1 MAPGVEMECK
11 KLARVLYAPDNLDC
25 ILYSYVLVLNCVIQ
39 IYADQRSE
47 RFRTIPKKYNMT
59 EEDEEK
65 INTLPDLGFDW
76 LPFLS
81 NAAIADYVVIVLV
94 IVTMV
99 RFAPTPMGATIV
111 RRWLFMLGS
120 LFFLRG
126 ICIIITMLPN
136 PLAECKIVT
145 QNENPFVGGFKVL
158 LGEIVTCSDVLYS
171 GHTVNLTLC
180 ALMWNE
186 FSSLPGALIVDWDP
200 VCTLVAGGTPAVNEA
215 GHRVRTTTAKAFVWL
230 YTVFGY
236 SMIIATHFHYTVD
249 VFIGMCMAV
258 LLWKFYHYY
267 LPTMYIDD
275 QKRINRLF
283 VWLEKDSRRFT
294 LDDEIGDV
302 VRGKISVGDI
312 TNEV

>member
-1 MAPGVEMECK
+1 
-11 KLARVLYAPDNLDC
+11 
-25 ILYSYVLVLNCVIQ
+25 
-39 IYADQRSE
+39 
-47 RFRTIPKKYNMT
+47 
-59 EEDEEK
+59 
-65 INTLPDLGFDW
+65 
-76 LPFLS
+76 
-81 NAAIADYVVIVLV
+81 
-94 IVTMV
+94 
-99 RFAPTPMGATIV
+99 
-111 RRWLFMLGS
+111 
-120 LFFLRG
+120 
-126 ICIIITMLPN
+126 MLPN

-186 FSSLPGALIVDWDP
+186 FSSLPGAAIVDWDP

-249 VFIGMCMAV
+249 GLSACAWRCCCGV
-258 LLWKFYHYY
+258 YHYY

-275 QKRINRLF
+275 QKESIGFSFGL
-283 VWLEKDSRRFT
+283 KDSRRFT